1 MHEVAFILAISFHC
15 SSASPLL
22 IHNVLLSR
30 AANTTV
36 HSPTAWANNPSGRGT
51 EDILYSC
58 FSTLFLCAWTAFHP
72 NIQFVDSTFW
82 ALLRRLRWML
92 VAIVLPEAVL
102 FSACSQWWAAKDLRD
117 QINRLGQQNFGPSR
131 FTTFAKWRS
140 SECVACNPCK
150 NLEDCFT
157 EIGDVTIN
165 RQNHERCECLDGFR
179 TDDGTPYDTTR
190 EFSQHRHV
198 HGNIVQKPKAFVPW
212 TMDQAFFAV
221 SGGVALDTSSFWKRP
236 HMTLT
241 PNGIILLAE
250 IGLLPC
256 FSKQDVQDRSRADA
270 LAKSISC
277 LQATWFFIQGLA
289 RVSAGLPLTL
299 LELHTMTHIICA
311 LAMYAVWFSKPY
323 GATSPMICSE
333 PSMVNLA
340 ALLTLRCNTGRF
352 NNRWRCS
359 LKSEIPLRSVRCFH
373 ADANDEEVSIEND
386 AEVSIENDEEV
397 SIENDEEVSIENDE
411 EAIEDDEEVSSE
423 NDEAMSSGRHEEV
436 SSENDEGVSCENHE
450 EVSNEKHEGDA
461 SDNDEDIS
469 IENAEEVSSEND
481 EEVFVHLDAANK
493 AIDFLRKRNIHLPFA
508 PVCIQ
513 VEKGIEFEEKFL
525 VNNVSNILVRG
536 RFNNGVNKL
545 DTPLARILILVFAL
559 LYCGSHLSAWNF
571 HFPTLV
577 EMWMWRGACFT
588 MLCAPPLF
596 VHCQIIMNPYGSIDT
611 FDDQD
616 EDKWDDRS
624 VMDKTRIVFKY
635 GFFVVHFT
643 LAYLVL
649 EKLFLFSRLYLLAE
663 SLASLRSPANG
674 TYTSVDWT
682 EYLPHFS

>member
-1 MHEVAFILAISFHC
+1 MLEVAFVLAISFHC
-15 SSASPLL
+15 ASASPLL

-36 HSPTAWANNPSGRGT
+36 HSPTAWANDPSGRGT
-51 EDILYSC
+51 ENILYSC
-58 FSTLFLCAWTAFHP
+58 FNTLFLCAWTAFHP

-82 ALLRRLRWML
+82 ALLRRLRWMF

-117 QINRLGQQNFGPSR
+117 EINRLGQQNSGPAR
-131 FTTFAKWRS
+131 FTTFAKWRP

-150 NLEDCFT
+150 KLEEGFDEAF
-157 EIGDVTIN
+157 DVSIN
-165 RQNHERCECLDGFR
+165 RQKHERCECLDGFR
-179 TDDGTPYDTTR
+179 TDDDNPNDTTG

-198 HGNIVQKPKAFVPW
+198 HGNLVHKPKAFTPW

-221 SGGVALDTSSFWKRP
+221 SGGVALDTSPFWHRP
-236 HMTLT
+236 HMSLT

-250 IGLLPC
+250 IGLLPS

-270 LAKSISC
+270 IAKSISC
-277 LQATWFFIQGLA
+277 LQASWFFIQGVA

-311 LAMYAVWFSKPY
+311 LAMYAIWFSKPY

-333 PSMVNLA
+333 PAMVNLA
-340 ALLTLRCNTGRF
+340 ALLTLRCHTGRS
-352 NNRWRCS
+352 NKRWRCP
-359 LKSEIPLRSVRCFH
+359 LKSEIPVRSVRCFH
-373 ADANDEEVSIEND
+373 AGTNDEQVSTENDEEVLMEND
-386 AEVSIENDEEV
+386 EEVLNENHEGVSNENHEGVLNENHEGVSNGNDEEV
-397 SIENDEEVSIENDE
+397 SIENDEE
-411 EAIEDDEEVSSE
+411 
-423 NDEAMSSGRHEEV
+423 
-436 SSENDEGVSCENHE
+436 
-450 EVSNEKHEGDA
+450 
-461 SDNDEDIS
+461 IS
-469 IENAEEVSSEND
+469 IEND

-508 PVCIQ
+508 PVCIL
-513 VEKGIEFEEKFL
+513 VEEGVEFEEKFL
-525 VNNVSNILVRG
+525 VNNVSNIVVRG
-536 RFNNGVNKL
+536 RFNNGVNKM
-545 DTPLARILILVFAL
+545 DTHFARILILVFAL

-596 VHCQIIMNPYGSIDT
+596 LHCQIVMNPYGEIHSL
-611 FDDQD
+611 DDMD
-616 EDKWDDRS
+616 EDKWGDRS
-624 VMDKTRIVFKY
+624 AMDKTRIVFKY
-635 GFFVVHFT
+635 GFFVVHFV
-643 LAYLVL
+643 LAYLVI
-649 EKLFLFSRLYLLAE
+649 EKLFLFSRLYLLVE

-674 TYTSVDWT
+674 TYTTVEWT